1 MSLIIVFSGS
11 VCILKENVGVCLGI
25 FFFFF
30 PYLNNLV
37 RVISIAHPPSG
48 FCLNDL
54 GF

>member
-11 VCILKENVGVCLGI
+11 VCILKENVGVCLGL
-25 FFFFF
+25 FFFS

-37 RVISIAHPPSG
+37 RVISIAYPPSG